1 MASEGALAKRSNLA
15 ASRVHWSNIDLPEF
29 TPDQDQDHH
38 GNSSQDSVRKWLTT
52 TEEDAKHEPLQEA
65 AEPLKRSA
73 SSDDDLALGLE
84 ASLYG
89 SRGARTVQEFLWR
102 SRSSPFLSRWNSI
115 NSTISAHSG
124 ALSVMDILNLWND
137 DPEEVLLEMGF
148 GCDEPGLS
156 GRIPARFINYQS
168 QAKGINLQVFL
179 EAQQNRLDLENPDVS
194 NRFRQLEVLQQVT
207 TAFSSLVGPSSPL
220 RAPLG
225 KALTPESREKRRHV
239 GMLFR
244 RASKKS
250 LSQIH
255 NQKSQDLTPPA
266 ADPPEAM
273 QPPSSLGDKKSALKR
288 AKPGL
293 LETVFLSPLAE
304 EQGPGPDPNMAAF
317 TVQGGALRHGPLTEG
332 QPRPPAKVLLRKRS
346 TGPARESF
354 EMEEIYSFDESS
366 VTGSCTGGA
375 EHLARSFM
383 RSTSCQSDSSGF
395 LEEPIIPPLSQQAA
409 PRQDLLKALSGL
421 LGGSTDSQS
430 SENPDSTSPT
440 SPHTTSS
447 LPLSSCPTSSGADK
461 SLLSPEPSL
470 VSPHSPSPVLSRL
483 LESNLQSLQTPRDQ
497 DQSASLPA
505 SLTPDSEGIKTEDQD
520 APHPHLSGPSHD
532 SESTACLSDPPPP
545 PASSPSPNVACLFSA
560 PMATQS
566 DSSSG
571 NREPKRAELASRGN
585 SLSDSSPSS
594 HPFSTPD
601 RSCPPSP
608 EFQVKSLS
616 SDEISLSYPLKEEDT
631 INPSAPVLSSE
642 SEDVCPTSPS
652 PKPSSPVCQFSPQC
666 QDDEVDRAVERIPGL
681 SEHSQQLKAS
691 HDDNLHPAPPVQH
704 VFQRN
709 HLPFG
714 FEDTHRTGGPGGEEG
729 ADTVQ
734 TPEVYSSAGL
744 SASSRLVSEEVCN
757 QTEIDPQ
764 LQSCGLQ
771 EELSAGSKPEESQ
784 RGSDG
789 ESLTSVSPDDVPE
802 AHSRPE
808 VEPKGLI
815 KVQSLDLVFQ
825 TSVDGSGSESDDAEA
840 FLERLDNEGR
850 VYWAEPMQLSNPT
863 PEAGSFET
871 PDQSPGNT
879 NAAFSSPGRDMI
891 SSGTSSTTMAANQTN
906 ATSSSDSPSSLTRPL
921 ASPVAPSNLKPPSRS
936 VSVQMSSSPSSHI
949 VHRTDVPFTT
959 HSKRSPLPSVL
970 PLDTSSPFRAVQ
982 SWTDLH
988 IQRHTLTQELSHGGL
1003 RSAPCEVTVSTG
1015 MIPNPTPNFSSS
1027 PYVPKEWESH
1037 DYLPGMARN
1046 PMSVSVDKGLWTD
1059 EEEEEVE
1066 VEVDRNGGEYE
1077 DKLWESPH
1085 TETIACCSSCDQQ
1098 CACGHGE
1105 QRGNIPYSLG
1115 ELEEMMLCLQQ
1126 FRSVLSNMEEQLS
1139 EDQAAVY
1146 SALSDQDRVKVQD
1159 IEELRRAVRREAEEL
1174 ELQLNELAHHYDD
1187 SLEMMHRL
1195 LDEQSLLCS
1204 QLSVLPGAGPPTS
1217 GRTVATQCCMR
1228 LGTPPAAE
1236 ETLRQSPPGSKCLC
1250 EGLDMMGF
1258 LQRLKESLRHS
1269 VNTDSLE

>member
-1 MASEGALAKRSNLA
+1 MC
-15 ASRVHWSNIDLPEF
+15 VWS
-29 TPDQDQDHH
+29 Q
-38 GNSSQDSVRKWLTT
+38 
-52 TEEDAKHEPLQEA
+52 
-65 AEPLKRSA
+65 
-73 SSDDDLALGLE
+73 
-84 ASLYG
+84 
-89 SRGARTVQEFLWR
+89 
-102 SRSSPFLSRWNSI
+102 
-115 NSTISAHSG
+115 
-124 ALSVMDILNLWND
+124 
-137 DPEEVLLEMGF
+137 
-148 GCDEPGLS
+148 
-156 GRIPARFINYQS
+156 
-168 QAKGINLQVFL
+168 
-179 EAQQNRLDLENPDVS
+179 
-194 NRFRQLEVLQQVT
+194 
-207 TAFSSLVGPSSPL
+207 
-220 RAPLG
+220 
-225 KALTPESREKRRHV
+225 
-239 GMLFR
+239 
-244 RASKKS
+244 
-250 LSQIH
+250 
-255 NQKSQDLTPPA
+255 
-266 ADPPEAM
+266 
-273 QPPSSLGDKKSALKR
+273 
-288 AKPGL
+288 
-293 LETVFLSPLAE
+293 
-304 EQGPGPDPNMAAF
+304 
-317 TVQGGALRHGPLTEG
+317 
-332 QPRPPAKVLLRKRS
+332 
-346 TGPARESF
+346 
-354 EMEEIYSFDESS
+354 
-366 VTGSCTGGA
+366 
-375 EHLARSFM
+375 
-383 RSTSCQSDSSGF
+383 
-395 LEEPIIPPLSQQAA
+395 
-409 PRQDLLKALSGL
+409 ALSGL

-440 SPHTTSS
+440 SPHTASS

-483 LESNLQSLQTPRDQ
+483 LESNLQSVQTPRDQ

-505 SLTPDSEGIKTEDQD
+505 SLTPGSEGIKTEDQD

-532 SESTACLSDPPPP
+532 SESTACLSDPAPP

-560 PMATQS
+560 PIATQS

-571 NREPKRAELASRGN
+571 NRESKQAELASRGN

-608 EFQVKSLS
+608 EFQPEVKSLS

-642 SEDVCPTSPS
+642 SEEVCPTSPS

-666 QDDEVDRAVERIPGL
+666 QDGEVDGAVERIPGL
-681 SEHSQQLKAS
+681 SEHSQQVTAS
-691 HDDNLHPAPPVQH
+691 HDDNLHPAPPVQD

-714 FEDTHRTGGPGGEEG
+714 FEDTHRTGGQGGEEG

-764 LQSCGLQ
+764 LQSCSLQ

-784 RGSDG
+784 RGSDR
-789 ESLTSVSPDDVPE
+789 ESVTSVSPDGVPE

-825 TSVDGSGSESDDAEA
+825 SSVDGSGSESDDREA

-850 VYWAEPMQLSNPT
+850 VYWAEPIQLSNPT

-871 PDQSPGNT
+871 PDESPGNT
-879 NAAFSSPGRDMI
+879 NAAFSSPGRDMA
-891 SSGTSSTTMAANQTN
+891 SSVTSSTTTDTNQTSTN

-921 ASPVAPSNLKPPSRS
+921 ASPVAPSNLKPSSRS

-1003 RSAPCEVTVSTG
+1003 HSAPYEVTVSTG

-1059 EEEEEVE
+1059 EEEEEE
-1066 VEVDRNGGEYE
+1066 EVDRNGGEYE

-1098 CACGHGE
+1098 CTCGHGE
-1105 QRGNIPYSLG
+1105 QRGNIPVSIPII
-1115 ELEEMMLCLQQ
+1115 
-1126 FRSVLSNMEEQLS
+1126 S
-1139 EDQAAVY
+1139 
-1146 SALSDQDRVKVQD
+1146 
-1159 IEELRRAVRREAEEL
+1159 
-1174 ELQLNELAHHYDD
+1174 
-1187 SLEMMHRL
+1187 HR
-1195 LDEQSLLCS
+1195 
-1204 QLSVLPGAGPPTS
+1204 TF
-1217 GRTVATQCCMR
+1217 
-1228 LGTPPAAE
+1228 
-1236 ETLRQSPPGSKCLC
+1236 SPPIYILC
-1250 EGLDMMGF
+1250 
-1258 LQRLKESLRHS
+1258 
-1269 VNTDSLE
+1269 

>member
-1187 SLEMMHRL
+1187 SLEMTVGRAVSAL
-1195 LDEQSLLCS
+1195 LSAQRPTWSGTPHLRQDGSH
-1204 QLSVLPGAGPPTS
+1204 SVLHAARDPPRS
-1217 GRTVATQCCMR
+1217 GGDPQTV
-1228 LGTPPAAE
+1228 PPWIKVP
-1236 ETLRQSPPGSKCLC
+1236 L
-1250 EGLDMMGF
+1250 
-1258 LQRLKESLRHS
+1258 
-1269 VNTDSLE
+1269 

>member
-1 MASEGALAKRSNLA
+1 
-15 ASRVHWSNIDLPEF
+15 
-29 TPDQDQDHH
+29 
-38 GNSSQDSVRKWLTT
+38 
-52 TEEDAKHEPLQEA
+52 
-65 AEPLKRSA
+65 
-73 SSDDDLALGLE
+73 
-84 ASLYG
+84 
-89 SRGARTVQEFLWR
+89 
-102 SRSSPFLSRWNSI
+102 
-115 NSTISAHSG
+115 
-124 ALSVMDILNLWND
+124 MDILNLWND

-1187 SLEMMHRL
+1187 SLEMKMHRL